1 MVAVT
6 QSAQPTRR
14 NYTPILFVVGLFL
27 ITRLVLVGAGAV
39 MNTTLPQNE
48 GAEFT
53 HLLDGGAALD
63 MWYRWDAGF
72 YATIATEGYDW
83 RNTGELTGDMA
94 FLPFYPALLRGV
106 MDISGCGYSPYL
118 STCATVSG
126 LVVSN
131 LALLAAAWLLYDLV
145 QRRHDHSTA
154 QRAVL
159 LLLISPSAIFFSGVY
174 TESLF
179 LLWVVLAFW
188 ALETRRFGVAVLA
201 ACLAALTRSVGIA
214 LYPALLWHVWR
225 SAQAADSAAWR
236 RLLTSWQFYAAHLP
250 LLVFGGYI
258 LYAGLT
264 VGDPLAYFRS
274 YQLVWERDI
283 TRSPLD
289 TLLIYF
295 SGAEVS
301 LYGAPLSWI
310 DLVAFIASIAFAVVA
325 LRYDRAWGLFALAAA
340 LIPFAS
346 GTLSAMP
353 RFAAVIF
360 PVYVL
365 LALWTRNRWRLL
377 AVSALSIA
385 LALFFAARF
394 VTWRWIA

>member
-1 MVAVT
+1 MVAAA
-6 QSAQPTRR
+6 QSARQMRR
-14 NYTPILFVVGLFL
+14 DTTPILFVVGLFL
-27 ITRLVLVGAGAV
+27 LTRLALVGAGAV
-39 MNTTLPQNE
+39 MNTVLPQNE

-94 FLPFYPALLRGV
+94 FLPLYPLLVRGV

-159 LLLISPSAIFFSGVY
+159 LLLISPSAIFSGVY

-188 ALETRRFGVAVLA
+188 ALERRRFGVAVLA

-214 LYPALLWHVWR
+214 LYPVLLWHAWQLVRQNGRSWR
-225 SAQAADSAAWR
+225 QLFR
-236 RLLTSWQFYAAHLP
+236 SWQFYAAHLP

-258 LYAGLT
+258 FYAGLT

-289 TLLIYF
+289 TLLVYF
-295 SGAEVS
+295 SGADVS

-310 DLVAFIASIAFAVVA
+310 DLAAFVASIAFAVAA

-360 PVYVL
+360 PIYVL

-385 LALFFAARF
+385 LALFFVARF

>member
-1 MVAVT
+1 MVAAA
-6 QSAQPTRR
+6 QSARQMRR
-14 NYTPILFVVGLFL
+14 DTTPILFVVGLFL
-27 ITRLVLVGAGAV
+27 LTRLALVGAGAV
-39 MNTTLPQNE
+39 MNTVLPQNE

-94 FLPFYPALLRGV
+94 FLPLYPLLVRGV

-188 ALETRRFGVAVLA
+188 ALERRRFGVAVLA

-214 LYPALLWHVWR
+214 LYPVLLWHAWQLVRQNGRSWR
-225 SAQAADSAAWR
+225 QLFR
-236 RLLTSWQFYAAHLP
+236 SWQFYAAHLP

-258 LYAGLT
+258 FYAGLT

-289 TLLIYF
+289 TLLVYF
-295 SGAEVS
+295 SGADVS

-310 DLVAFIASIAFAVVA
+310 DLAAFVASIAFAVAA

-360 PVYVL
+360 PIYML

-385 LALFFAARF
+385 LALFFVARF

>member
-6 QSAQPTRR
+6 ASTVPTQRR
-14 NYTPILFVVGLFL
+14 YGHIAYVLLLFL
-27 ITRLVLVGAGAV
+27 ITRLVLVGAGAL
-39 MNTTLPQNE
+39 MNTRLPQNE
-48 GAEFT
+48 GSEFT

-83 RNTGELTGDMA
+83 LNDGELTGDMA
-94 FLPFYPALLRGV
+94 FLPLYPALVRVV
-106 MDISGCGYSPYL
+106 MDVSGCGYSPYL

-126 LVVSN
+126 LIVSN
-131 LALLAAAWLLYDLV
+131 VALFAAALLLYDLV
-145 QRRHDHSTA
+145 LRRHDRATA
-154 QRAVL
+154 QRTVL
-159 LLLISPSAIFFSGVY
+159 FLLVAPSAIFFSGVY

-179 LLWVVLAFW
+179 LLWVVLTFW
-188 ALETRRFGVAVLA
+188 LLERGQFGMAVLA
-201 ACLAALTRSVGIA
+201 ACLAAFTRSVGIA
-214 LYPALLWHVWR
+214 LYPALLW
-225 SAQAADSAAWR
+225 SAWALARQNGGSWR

-250 LLVFGGYI
+250 LLAFGGYV
-258 LYAGLT
+258 LFAGLT

-289 TLLIYF
+289 TLLVYF
-295 SGAEVS
+295 TSPDVS

-310 DLVAFIASIAFAVVA
+310 DLLAFGIGIGFAAAA
-325 LRYDRAWGLFALAAA
+325 LRYERAWGLFALAAL

-353 RFAAVIF
+353 RFIAVIF
-360 PVYVL
+360 PMYVL
-365 LALWTRNRWRLL
+365 LALWARSWWRVLL
-377 AVSALSIA
+377 IGAGSAG

-394 VTWRWIA
+394 ITWRWIA

>member
-1 MVAVT
+1 MVAAA
-6 QSAQPTRR
+6 QSARQMRR
-14 NYTPILFVVGLFL
+14 DTTPILFVVGLFL
-27 ITRLVLVGAGAV
+27 LTRLALVGAGAV
-39 MNTTLPQNE
+39 MNTVLPQNE

-94 FLPFYPALLRGV
+94 FLPLYPLLVRGV

-188 ALETRRFGVAVLA
+188 ALERRRFGVAVLA

-214 LYPALLWHVWR
+214 LYPVLLWHAWQLVRQNGRSWR
-225 SAQAADSAAWR
+225 QLFR
-236 RLLTSWQFYAAHLP
+236 SWQFYAAHLP

-258 LYAGLT
+258 FYAGLT

-289 TLLIYF
+289 TLLVYF
-295 SGAEVS
+295 SGADVS

-310 DLVAFIASIAFAVVA
+310 DLAAFVASIAFAVAA

-360 PVYVL
+360 PIYVL

-385 LALFFAARF
+385 LALFFVARF